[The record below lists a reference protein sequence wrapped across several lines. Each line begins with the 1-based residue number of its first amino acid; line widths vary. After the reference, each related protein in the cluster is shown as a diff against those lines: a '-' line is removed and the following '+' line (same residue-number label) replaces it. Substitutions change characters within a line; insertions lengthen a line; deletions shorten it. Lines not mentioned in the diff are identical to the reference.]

1 MDVQVSHGVDT
12 RGLRRLHEKGTV
24 TMTSDISEQEELPLD
39 KVAMLAEVHNER
51 SRAFFTEAV
60 DCFNVGA
67 YRASVV
73 MMSCAVFDDI
83 RSKAA
88 HQAPFDRTAKI
99 LSEKL
104 EKARDEQGS
113 YESDVLNLTS
123 KWDPLDNEQRRYLKQ
138 LLDSRNQAAHASG
151 TYIAA
156 DEARRMIEVGHK
168 RFLSVEFLW
177 SKHGI
182 DELISRMSDADMYPA
197 ALPYDHE
204 YTTRHE
210 IDLRHPN
217 SHFEMLNEI
226 AKGLDAENPRF
237 NRNATIFLY
246 WTAVLQDTQFRKY
259 LSLVLIQ
266 RRSLPPKSAWLIDVL
281 GADPAILSQHSKNI
295 DGAVDAPIAAIIQD
309 LSIEDEDRIAAL
321 EAIFRWLLKEAK
333 NDEATRLRLTL
344 EAALRKLL
352 LRPSF
357 FAGLSMGC
365 PYRALAQ
372 QIVISSTYDHD
383 RAEDLVAAI
392 YGRWEDGHES
402 IFGRMLDGEVAFSL
416 VMNLCAAGEAGK
428 PRCSSLSK
436 SGFGALPG
444 IRRKAVEFLASDPDK
459 ADMLLEDTE
468 WYGYSQADFFEQFLR
483 LMPENQEE
491 GWHHDAN
498 HDHDTGYS
506 PKPFGFLKKRLSASA
521 PNRKYPAQT
530 DPVETPSSDAA
541 APGE

>member
-1 MDVQVSHGVDT
+1 MFKYLTALTPVAYDV
-12 RGLRRLHEKGTV
+12 HEKGKV
-24 TMTSDISEQEELPLD
+24 TMTSDISEQEGLPLD
-39 KVAMLAEVHNER
+39 KVAMLADVHNER

-88 HQAPFDRTAKI
+88 HQAPFDRTSKI

-104 EKARDEQGS
+104 EKAREEQGS
-113 YESDVLNLTS
+113 YESDVLNLTN

-151 TYIAA
+151 THIAA

-237 NRNATIFLY
+237 DRNATIFLY
-246 WTAVLQDTQFRKY
+246 WTAVLQDPQFRKY

-295 DGAVDAPIAAIIQD
+295 DGSVDAPIAAIIQD
-309 LSIEDEDRIAAL
+309 LSIEDEDRIVAL
-321 EAIFRWLLKEAK
+321 EAIFRWLLKEAR
-333 NDEATRLRLTL
+333 NEATRLRLTL
-344 EAALRKLL
+344 EAAFRKLL

-357 FAGLSMGC
+357 FAGLSMRSSN
-365 PYRALAQ
+365 RALAQ
-372 QIVISSTYDHD
+372 HIVISSTYDHHI
-383 RAEDLVAAI
+383 AEDLVAAI
-392 YGRWEDGHES
+392 YERWEDGHES

-428 PRCSSLSK
+428 SRCSSLSK

-468 WYGYSQADFFEQFLR
+468 WYGYSQADFFEQFLK
-483 LMPENQEE
+483 LSSEGPEECFE
-491 GWHHDAN
+491 A
-498 HDHDTGYS
+498 DHDYDIGYS
-506 PKPFGFLKKRLSASA
+506 PKPFGFMKERLSASA

-541 APGE
+541 AHGE